1 MPVIKEVALRCANEN
16 EYHGIKASRKKRRV
30 SSLFSL
36 LWAFSSETGPRR
48 SDINLCLALQCFGG
62 VLGNCFGSHQCSV
75 QAELFLPLPFC
86 HPIPPVLPLTP
97 VAATVAEYRKPSKTL
112 GFSHKP

>member
-1 MPVIKEVALRCANEN
+1 MVHLPLDLGEQ
-16 EYHGIKASRKKRRV
+16 EY
-30 SSLFSL
+30 L
-36 LWAFSSETGPRR
+36 LVNHIPDQHSCQRPKGLT
-48 SDINLCLALQCFGG
+48 D
-62 VLGNCFGSHQCSV
+62 QCSV